1 MALRSQIF
9 KNLTQAAG
17 SVFTIKKTITSSAIL
32 TTAQDLTSV
41 ASGELLIQQIVVKTG
56 ATGLAGG
63 TNFTILSDNAKGLV
77 NIFVE
82 TVANLGA
89 NITKVLSGVPTAAD
103 TLTSDGTPSV
113 TALTTV
119 LEAGKKLQY
128 LNTAAVGTGAG
139 TIDVYVTF
147 RRLSN
152 GATCVAV

>member
-63 TNFTILSDNAKGLV
+63 TNFTILSDNANGLV